1 MHAHDDAGRAGGSH
15 GHSHPHLSDAAGP
28 LVRLSP
34 SLYWYRDTCN
44 VYLLVRGD
52 RGLLIDFGSGGVLE
66 HLAEAGVREIEWV
79 LHTHHHRDQC
89 QGDHLL
95 AARGVPIAV
104 PEREAALFAETDAF
118 WRLKKI
124 YDNYDVS
131 SIGFTLPR
139 PVPVARTLRDYE
151 TFAWRGYDIRVLP
164 TPGHTKGSVTFAA
177 EVDGVPTAFCGD
189 LVAEP
194 GHVHTIHDLQWQY
207 GLPDA
212 VGRRAPLRDAPRRAA
227 APAALPLP
235 RPPDGRRAGGACASS
250 SRSSAS
256 CTASRARCGRTGSG
270 RSGLTRSTS
279 RRPTSSRTSGRIPTR
294 WRTATRSWR
303 TTAGRSFSTTA
314 FPSWDHMAADMRF
327 VEHSLDELKAVAGLR
342 AVDVVIPS
350 HYHDDHLAG
359 LPWLQQTQGTK
370 AWIFENF
377 AEIVSNPAGYN
388 MPCLLPQPIRVDRAL
403 PDGGRVSWDRWT
415 FDVFHM
421 PGHTWWALG
430 LFGEIDGTRVAF
442 TGRQP
447 PPGNREPA
455 PRRRARVPEQDA
467 RGLDRGR
474 RPPADGVRAGAH
486 PHRPHRGAPRRP
498 EDARGLPRLGSPD
511 RGRLPDAGR
520 GAGRGELR
528 ARPELR
534 DPLPLPEPRP
544 PGRPAADRAP
554 GHQPRRRPTRSREPA
569 SSPRRDGRSRRAR
582 PRPPSRPARA
592 GRSGSSSR
600 CRRARPA
607 ATSSV
612 PSSSSASG
620 ASARSRR
627 RWSTSPDPAPGTAG
641 ARGARGRA
649 GRLPHASRL
658 NTS

>member
-1 MHAHDDAGRAGGSH
+1 MHAHDDAGQAHGGH
-15 GHSHPHLSDAAGP
+15 GHSHPHLSAAAGA

-66 HLAEAGVREIEWV
+66 HLAEAGVNEIEWV

-118 WRLKKI
+118 WRLKRI

-139 PVPVARTLRDYE
+139 PVPVARALRDYE
-151 TFAWRGYDIRVLP
+151 TLAWRGYDIRVLP

-212 VGRRAPLRDAPRRAA
+212 VGAALHSVTLLSGLPLQRLCPSHGHPTDDAPT
-227 APAALPLP
+227 ALRLLEPKLRLLYGLQGEMRKNRVWPVWPHSVDQPKAHVLP
-235 RPPDGRRAGGACASS
+235 HLWANPHSVANCYALMADDGRALLLDYG
-250 SRSSAS
+250 
-256 CTASRARCGRTGSG
+256 
-270 RSGLTRSTS
+270 
-279 RRPTSSRTSGRIPTR
+279 
-294 WRTATRSWR
+294 
-303 TTAGRSFSTTA
+303 

-388 MPCLLPQPIRVDRAL
+388 VPCLLPHPIRVDRAL
-403 PDGGRVSWDRWT
+403 TDGGRVSWDRWT

-442 TGRQP
+442 TGDNLLQGTVSPLRAAAPVYRNKMLADSIAVGVRRLMEFEPELILTGHTGALRVDRKMLEDFHGWARQIEGVFRTLVAVP
-447 PPGNREPA
+447 AEVNFALDPNFAILYPYRNPARPGDRLPIELRVTNHGTADAIARASLVTPPGWSVSPGEATTTIAAGESGTLRFVIEVPA
-455 PRRRARVPEQDA
+455 
-467 RGLDRGR
+467 
-474 RPPADGVRAGAH
+474 
-486 PHRPHRGAPRRP
+486 
-498 EDARGLPRLGSPD
+498 GS
-511 RGRLPDAGR
+511 AGR
-520 GAGRGELR
+520 HVLCAELALGE
-528 ARPELR
+528 
-534 DPLPLPEPRP
+534 
-544 PGRPAADRAP
+544 
-554 GHQPRRRPTRSREPA
+554 RRFGQIAEGLVDVT
-569 SSPRRDGRSRRAR
+569 
-582 PRPPSRPARA
+582 
-592 GRSGSSSR
+592 
-600 CRRARPA
+600 
-607 ATSSV
+607 
-612 PSSSSASG
+612 
-620 ASARSRR
+620 
-627 RWSTSPDPAPGTAG
+627 
-641 ARGARGRA
+641 
-649 GRLPHASRL
+649 
-658 NTS
+658 

>member
-1 MHAHDDAGRAGGSH
+1 MHAHDDAGQAHRSH
-15 GHSHPHLSDAAGP
+15 GHPHPHLSAAAGA

-52 RGLLIDFGSGGVLE
+52 RGLLIDFGSGGILA
-66 HLAEAGVREIEWV
+66 HLAEVGVSEIEWV

-95 AARGVPIAV
+95 GVRGVPIAV
-104 PEREAALFAETDAF
+104 PEREAALFTETDAF
-118 WRLKKI
+118 WRLKRI

-139 PVPVARTLRDYE
+139 PVPVARALRDYE
-151 TFAWRGYDIRVLP
+151 TLAWRGYDIRVLP

-177 EVDGVPTAFCGD
+177 EIDGVPTAFCGD

-212 VGRRAPLRDAPRRAA
+212 VG
-227 APAALPLP
+227 AALHSVTLLAGLPLQRLCP
-235 RPPDGRRAGGACASS
+235 SHGHPTDDATGALRLLEPKLRLLYGLQGEMRKNRVWPVWPHSVDQPKAHVLPHLWANPHSVANCYALMADDGRALLLDYG
-250 SRSSAS
+250 
-256 CTASRARCGRTGSG
+256 
-270 RSGLTRSTS
+270 
-279 RRPTSSRTSGRIPTR
+279 
-294 WRTATRSWR
+294 
-303 TTAGRSFSTTA
+303 

-342 AVDVVIPS
+342 SVEVVIPS

-388 MPCLLPQPIRVDRAL
+388 VPCLLPHPIRVDRAL
-403 PDGGRVSWDRWT
+403 TDGGRVSWDRWT

-442 TGRQP
+442 TGDNLLQGTVSPLRAA
-447 PPGNREPA
+447 A
-455 PRRRARVPEQDA
+455 PVYRNKM
-467 RGLDRGR
+467 L
-474 RPPADGVRAGAH
+474 ADSIAVGVRRLMEFEPELILTGHTGALRVDRKMLEDFH
-486 PHRPHRGAPRRP
+486 GWARQIEGVFRTLVAVPAEVNFALDPNFAILYPYRNPARPG
-498 EDARGLPRLGSPD
+498 D
-511 RGRLPDAGR
+511 RLPI
-520 GAGRGELR
+520 ELR
-528 ARPELR
+528 ATNHGTADAIARASLVA
-534 DPLPLPEPRP
+534 P
-544 PGRPAADRAP
+544 PGWSVSPGEITTTIAAGESGVLRFVVEVPAGA
-554 GHQPRRRPTRSREPA
+554 
-569 SSPRRDGRSRRAR
+569 
-582 PRPPSRPARA
+582 A
-592 GRSGSSSR
+592 GRHVLCAELALGE
-600 CRRARPA
+600 RRFGQIAEGLVDV
-607 ATSSV
+607 T
-612 PSSSSASG
+612 
-620 ASARSRR
+620 
-627 RWSTSPDPAPGTAG
+627 
-641 ARGARGRA
+641 
-649 GRLPHASRL
+649 
-658 NTS
+658 

>member
-1 MHAHDDAGRAGGSH
+1 M
-15 GHSHPHLSDAAGP
+15 
-28 LVRLSP
+28 
-34 SLYWYRDTCN
+34 
-44 VYLLVRGD
+44 
-52 RGLLIDFGSGGVLE
+52 
-66 HLAEAGVREIEWV
+66 REIEWV

-118 WRLKKI
+118 WRLKQI

-212 VGRRAPLRDAPRRAA
+212 AGAALHSVTLLAGLPLQRLCPSHGHPTDD
-227 APAALPLP
+227 APAALRLLEPKL
-235 RPPDGRRAGGACASS
+235 RLLY
-250 SRSSAS
+250 
-256 CTASRARCGRTGSG
+256 
-270 RSGLTRSTS
+270 GLQGEMRKNRVWPVWPHRWTS
-279 RRPTSSRTSGRIPTR
+279 RRRTSSLTSGRTLTR
-294 WRTATRSWR
+294 WRTATRSWPM
-303 TTAGRSFSTTA
+303 TAGRSSSTTA

-359 LPWLQQTQGTK
+359 SPWLQQTQGTK

-388 MPCLLPQPIRVDRAL
+388 IPCLLPHPIRVDRAL

-442 TGRQP
+442 TGDNLLQGTVSPLRAA
-447 PPGNREPA
+447 A
-455 PRRRARVPEQDA
+455 PVYRNKM
-467 RGLDRGR
+467 L
-474 RPPADGVRAGAH
+474 ADSIAVGVR
-486 PHRPHRGAPRRP
+486 
-498 EDARGLPRLGSPD
+498 RLM
-511 RGRLPDAGR
+511 
-520 GAGRGELR
+520 EFE
-528 ARPELR
+528 PELILTGHTGALR
-534 DPLPLPEPRP
+534 VDRKMLEDFHGWARQIEGVFRTLVAVPAEVNFALDPNFATLYPYQNRRP
-544 PGRPAADRAP
+544 PGRPAVRSSSGSPTTGRA
-554 GHQPRRRPTRSREPA
+554 TR
-569 SSPRRDGRSRRAR
+569 
-582 PRPPSRPARA
+582 RPARA
-592 GRSGSSSR
+592 SSRRRAGRSSPGEAEAAIAAGETGALRVRGRGAAGRGRAAMSS
-600 CRRARPA
+600 A
-607 ATSSV
+607 
-612 PSSSSASG
+612 PSSPSASG
-620 ASARSRR
+620 ASARSPRR
-627 RWSTSPDPAPGTAG
+627 SSTSPERARPGYDP
-641 ARGARGRA
+641 
-649 GRLPHASRL
+649 
-658 NTS
+658 